1 MEIKINDLIE
11 SKSILSGGNVSDND
25 FIEISL
31 FLKFK
36 DSDFGENS
44 RKIGLAINQL
54 VEKYK
59 GIYSKATQF
68 NFRKDFGY
76 YEYDRDKIICLFSG
90 PNYKTNSEFFLLE
103 LNDLTYDP
111 DKKYPIKVSF
121 FDEKSK
127 LGYLVQ
133 ISIYSTITEELCK
146 EINSSIEEFNGDEIR
161 GFKADPHNYCSPD
174 KLNVYFPSWDAAWWF
189 YKSIKMIEENN

>member
-11 SKSILSGGNVSDND
+11 SKSILNEIGDNG
-25 FIEISL
+25 FIEIFL

-54 VEKYK
+54 AEKYK
-59 GIYSKATQF
+59 GEYSKEAQF
-68 NFRKDFGY
+68 YFRDDFG
-76 YEYDRDKIICLFSG
+76 YEYDRDKIICSFSG

-111 DKKYPIKVSF
+111 DKIYPIKVSF
-121 FDEKSK
+121 LDEKSN
-127 LGYLVQ
+127 LGYRVQ
-133 ISIYSTITEELCK
+133 ISVYSTITEELCK
-146 EINSSIEEFNGDEIR
+146 EINSSIEEFNGEEIH
-161 GFKADPHNYCSPD
+161 GFKANPHNYCSPD

-189 YKSIKMIEENN
+189 YRSIKIIEENN